1 MPRVPARG
9 VARRAE
15 LPCGHAMCSACFVSH
30 VERGNGACHLCR
42 APLPRAAPPPPQARA
57 LRLDINTV
65 ERQVADVAAQ
75 HVLAQM
81 DSLAELTALS
91 RLSPSE
97 AAVRLVRF
105 LQLEYRLVMMRLLV
119 RLEQLDQ

>member
-1 MPRVPARG
+1 M
-9 VARRAE
+9 
-15 LPCGHAMCSACFVSH
+15 
-30 VERGNGACHLCR
+30 
-42 APLPRAAPPPPQARA
+42 
-57 LRLDINTV
+57 
-65 ERQVADVAAQ
+65 ADVAAQ